1 MKIYLRILAALYLI
15 GAILH
20 LLDLMDLRL
29 QFSQMDSVWKAWI
42 IFLFIADLIAAV
54 GLWKRAR
61 WGIGT
66 FLLVAS
72 AQLIAYLG
80 FRRFFGDQWFLVGFH
95 AVTVGVYATLLFR
108 QKNYKLSFTDRR

>member
-1 MKIYLRILAALYLI
+1 MKLYLRFLSILYLI

-20 LLDLMDLRL
+20 GLDLLDLRL
-29 QFSQMDSVWKAWI
+29 QFSGMSPAWKGWI
-42 IFLFIADLIAAV
+42 VFLLVFDLIAAV
-54 GLWKRAR
+54 GLSKRAR

-80 FRRFFGDQWFLVGFH
+80 FRSFFGDQWFLVVFH